1 MIGMSW
7 FRVVKKRGPIKV
19 RNVPKKKYTALPQSP
34 KKRARARKLKYSSRD
49 AGRAFLAETAPEREK
64 QAKKLKALQD
74 AVDNAPTEKDRST
87 AQLALDQYKEKE
99 FSSGTDK
106 PLRGT
111 EKEIGNTKRIQELT
125 DQIAIKEGQMY
136 NTQQGSAKYK
146 ELQNDIKQLKNDKGK
161 IEQRKN
167 PDGSPAQAQE
177 YVSDKS
183 PLQPL
188 IQQQQQQQQQQPVPQ
203 PKIQVQQNPQSP
215 PTKVATQQASSGNQ
229 PTTQVAPPVKTRQA
243 QQPEQEFHM
252 GLPVFSGNEYG
263 DVTFDPFGMH
273 TGFNDPTYKRKSWTE
288 IVRR

>member
-1 MIGMSW
+1 MSW

-49 AGRAFLAETAPEREK
+49 AGRAFLAETAQERERQEK
-64 QAKKLKALQD
+64 DLKSLQD

-87 AQLALDQYKEKE
+87 AQLALDQYKERE

-111 EKEIGNTKRIQELT
+111 EKEIGNTKRIQELN

-146 ELQNDIKQLKNDKGK
+146 ELQNDIKQLKNDRGK

-183 PLQPL
+183 PLQP
-188 IQQQQQQQQQQPVPQ
+188 QPQPQPVPQ
-203 PKIQVQQNPQSP
+203 PKMQVQVQQKPPAQQSP

-229 PTTQVAPPVKTRQA
+229 PTTQVAPPVKTQQPPVKT

-263 DVTFDPFGMH
+263 DITFDPFGMH